1 MSDSCIVAKT
11 AQAAFLVSGLIPRR
25 ACSHFAR
32 GVLWHFLFFLWEVEG

>member
-1 MSDSCIVAKT
+1 MSDSCIVAIT

-32 GVLWHFLFFLWEVEG
+32 QRGKILDDIG